1 MIVFG
6 FQLIIKPKVKL
17 LLIVSA
23 DHSILKHLSPGSA
36 IELKRP
42 FRELLKATPR
52 SCAIETGSGSVLLV
66 GSGGA
71 FFASVFFISL
81 RLLPP
86 HSSGGRAFQL
96 CFFQLLALSSFFS
109 FLRFFNFAFLSSC
122 FFFPILTLFSKLH
135 RLNGPFIR

>member
-6 FQLIIKPKVKL
+6 KPLIIKPKVKL

-36 IELKRP
+36 IELKRH
-42 FRELLKATPR
+42 FRELLKTTPR
-52 SCAIETGSGSVLLV
+52 SCAVQTGSGSALLV
-66 GSGGA
+66 GSGEL
-71 FFASVFFISL
+71 FFASVSLISL

-109 FLRFFNFAFLSSC
+109 FLCFFNFAF
-122 FFFPILTLFSKLH
+122 
-135 RLNGPFIR
+135 